1 MEVEVG
7 KKISS
12 LSQSLRTPTRES
24 TLRKST
30 DSTSLA
36 EEAKCAKP
44 GRQWLTDPSEELKR
58 GTKRAAWAARETRGA
73 VCSGPGAS
81 ALTKF
86 SGIPCPQCT
95 ANTPHGV
102 SS

>member
-12 LSQSLRTPTRES
+12 LSQSLRTLTRES

-36 EEAKCAKP
+36 EETKCAKP
-44 GRQWLTDPSEELKR
+44 GRQWLNDPSE
-58 GTKRAAWAARETRGA
+58 
-73 VCSGPGAS
+73 
-81 ALTKF
+81 
-86 SGIPCPQCT
+86 
-95 ANTPHGV
+95 
-102 SS
+102 